1 MSNGD
6 SLLQS
11 NSTANQTMTTDPT
24 QTMNKFARSV
34 LAAACLS
41 VTSLPPLP
49 VLADAP
55 MVKTQAPGFY
65 RLMVGDI
72 EVTVLSDGTNQL
84 QAMKLLQGNSTE
96 IAAALKRSFLGE
108 QVETAHNGFLINTG
122 SKLVLI
128 DPGAGTMLG
137 PSMGDL
143 TNNLR
148 AAGYRPEQV
157 DEIYITHMHTDHV
170 GGLVASSG
178 QRAFPSAT
186 LRIDKRDTDYWLS
199 ESNMRAAPDAAKRFF
214 TAAMASVNP
223 YVQAGKLKVFEGDT
237 ELVPGVR
244 AQSAY
249 GHTPGHTMY
258 VVESKGEKLVL
269 WGDLVHVAAVQFD
282 DPSVTIAYDVDRTA
296 AMRVHEFVFADAA
309 RNGYLVAGAHISFP
323 GSVTCDATAR
333 RPIRSCRGIT
343 QR

>member
-1 MSNGD
+1 MMNDDEQTPRSNAIT
-6 SLLQS
+6 SE
-11 NSTANQTMTTDPT
+11 TTRT
-24 QTMNKFARSV
+24 QTMKKFAHSV
-34 LAAACLS
+34 LAAACLGA
-41 VTSLPPLP
+41 TSLLPLP

-65 RLMVGDI
+65 RLTIGDF

-84 QAMKLLQGNSTE
+84 QAMKLLQGDPRE

-143 TNNLR
+143 TSNLR
-148 AAGYRPEQV
+148 AAGYRPELV

-170 GGLVASSG
+170 GGLVAGG
-178 QRAFPSAT
+178 QRVFPNAT

-214 TAAMASVNP
+214 QAAMASVNP

-237 ELVPGVR
+237 DLVPGVR

-258 VVESKGEKLVL
+258 VVESKGEKLAL

-282 DPSVTIAYDVDRTA
+282 DPSVTIAYDVDKSA
-296 AMRVHEFVFADAA
+296 AASAHELVFADAA
-309 RNGYLVAGAHISFP
+309 RHGYLVAGAHISFP
-323 GSVTCDATAR
+323 GVGHLR
-333 RPIRSCRGIT
+333 RSGEKAYTFVPLNYSALR
-343 QR
+343 